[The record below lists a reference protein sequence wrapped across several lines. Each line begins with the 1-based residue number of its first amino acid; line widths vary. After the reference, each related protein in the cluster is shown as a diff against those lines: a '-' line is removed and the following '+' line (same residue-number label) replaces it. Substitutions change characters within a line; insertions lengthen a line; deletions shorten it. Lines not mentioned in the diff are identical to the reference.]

1 MHNDK
6 RLENIERRLNEF
18 LTNHFPTMERRIGR
32 LEGQVYVLLGIGGIT
47 IAGIIT
53 VLVKAW

>member
-1 MHNDK
+1 VHNDK

>member
-1 MHNDK
+1 
-6 RLENIERRLNEF
+6 
-18 LTNHFPTMERRIGR
+18 MESRVGR
-32 LEGQVYVLLGIGGIT
+32 LEGQIFVLLAAAGIT